1 MTSFPT
7 PARDRQRWQPYRNT
21 SDETIPPFAILGPQ
35 YDTNDQVDAI
45 EGGDNQ
51 EHVLRLGRASAA
63 SLGGQDAALYYVN
76 GAQAVSAGAFG
87 NCTQDGP
94 LQVLVSYP
102 KEKPPTWNDYL
113 AIDLLGNP
121 RRSASYALT
130 PGSGGYR
137 LISFHG
143 CPRTSFQEPQR
154 PNYEYRIAWVAPAY
168 HENVPAGLIFRMGSG
183 AAVVEP
189 KSIVTFASSL
199 GPQYEWFGPADR
211 ILDDDSTSPSD
222 RTDGFFRIPT
232 QGQYLLNFSAA
243 IRSTDAPIAGGYTL
257 GLVART
263 GRYGDAIDANL
274 NRGQIEEQ
282 REVLIDGSSYPRFNN
297 RHQLLAATL
306 GLQPADTNLYH
317 DEVDGYITERRLQ
330 VVARH
335 WFTVSGSTVL
345 DIYAGDTFFFYNPTA
360 YQIEIENFSGTLTLL
375 PGTPSFTTTNNL
387 RGIAS

>member
-7 PARDRQRWQPYRNT
+7 PLRDRQRLQPYRNAG
-21 SDETIPPFAILGPQ
+21 DVTIPPFAILGPQ
-35 YDTNDQVDAI
+35 YDQDDQVDAI
-45 EGGDNQ
+45 EGAEEQ
-51 EHVLRLGRASAA
+51 EHVLRLGQASVA
-63 SLGGQDAALYYVN
+63 SIGGQDAALYYVN
-76 GAQAVSAGAFG
+76 GPQAVSAGQFG

-94 LQVLVSYP
+94 MQALVGYP
-102 KEKPPTWNDYL
+102 KEKPPVWNDYL
-113 AIDLLGNP
+113 AIDLSGDS
-121 RRSASYALT
+121 RGSASFALT

-143 CPRTSFQEPQR
+143 CPITSFQDSKR
-154 PNYEYRIAWVAPAY
+154 PDYEYRIAWVAPAY

-189 KSIVTFASSL
+189 KSIVTFGSAL
-199 GPQYEWFGPADR
+199 GPQWEAFGPTAR
-211 ILDDDSTSPSD
+211 ILDTADTAPID
-222 RTDGFFRIPT
+222 RTDGFFRIPS

-243 IRSTDAPIAGGYTL
+243 IRSTDAPTAGGYTL
-257 GLVART
+257 GLIART

-274 NRGQIEEQ
+274 DRGQIEQ
-282 REVLIDGSSYPRFNN
+282 RREVLVDGAHYPRFNN

-317 DEVDGYITERRLQ
+317 DEVNGYISERTTR

-360 YQIEIENFSGTLTLL
+360 YQLEIENFSGTLTQL
-375 PGTPSFTTTNNL
+375 PGIPTFTTSNNL